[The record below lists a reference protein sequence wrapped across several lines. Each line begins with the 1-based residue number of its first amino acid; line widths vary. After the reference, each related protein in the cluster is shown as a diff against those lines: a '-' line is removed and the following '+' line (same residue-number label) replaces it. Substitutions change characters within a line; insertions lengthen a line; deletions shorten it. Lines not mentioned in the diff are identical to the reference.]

1 MMITR
6 RFALTTFAL
15 VAGYRSRNVFAQA
28 ASVAVQSG
36 TFRSTQFQLQ
46 NGNTL
51 PEMVIAYETYGKLA
65 PDGRNAVLL
74 SHGFTSSHRMAGRS
88 TEGDAGGSWDGLVG
102 AGKAIDT
109 DKLFVV
115 SANHLGSCFGSTG
128 PAHVNPAT
136 GKRYGPDFP
145 AITINDM
152 VNAQKV
158 LLDSLGVKRLVAVV
172 APSYGGRHVF
182 QWGVNYPDFMDGLVP
197 IAIAPTDPR
206 GPAGVQ
212 ALVNELA
219 KDPNWNGGWYYDKG
233 GIPTV
238 LTAMRVATLKN
249 YGIEEQL
256 AASIPD
262 KAQREAEIARKAGEW
277 VKQFDGNSLVVLR
290 RASVGFD
297 TEKDFARVKAKLL
310 YVLSRTDRSYPPS
323 LAPGVMSKLKAAGV
337 AADYFEIDSELGHSA
352 IELDAAKWAPR
363 LRAFMTELQERR

>member
-1 MMITR
+1 MLITR
-6 RFALTTFAL
+6 RLVLAAFAL
-15 VAGYRSRNVFAQA
+15 VAGLRSSDALAQA
-28 ASVAVQSG
+28 ASFAVQSG
-36 TFRSTQFQLQ
+36 TFKSSGFQLQ
-46 NGNTL
+46 NGTVL
-51 PEMVIAYETYGKLA
+51 PEIVIAYETYGTLA

-88 TEGDAGGSWDGLVG
+88 TEGDSEGSWDGLVG
-102 AGKAIDT
+102 PGKAIDT

-128 PAHVNPAT
+128 PAHTNPAT
-136 GKRYGPDFP
+136 GKPYGPDFP

-152 VNAQKV
+152 VNAQKA
-158 LLDSLGVKRLVAVV
+158 LLEGLGVKRLVAVV

-182 QWGVNYPDFMDGLVP
+182 QWGVNYPDFVVGLVP

-212 ALVNELA
+212 SLVNELA

-249 YGIEEQL
+249 YGIEAQL
-256 AASIPD
+256 SASMPD

-277 VKQFDGNSLVVLR
+277 ARQFDGNSLVVLR

-297 TEKDFARVKAKLL
+297 TEKDFAKIKAKVL
-310 YVLSRTDRSYPPS
+310 YVLSRTDKSYPPS
-323 LAPGVMSKLKAAGV
+323 LAPPVMAKLKAAGV
-337 AADYFEIDSELGHSA
+337 TADYFEIDSELGHLA
-352 IELDAAKWAPR
+352 PELDAGKWAPR
-363 LRAFMTELQERR
+363 LGAFMTELDRR